1 MRVLLAGIVAVLALA
16 MPAHAGESC
25 TSQPDSNPGA
35 HPGVVLGPATKCVRD
50 DGTTTTVQVPAG
62 ANAKEAPEG
71 PSWVSIA
78 AGGVVLAGFVIA
90 VAQVRRRFDG
100 RSAVRADAA

>member
-16 MPAHAGESC
+16 MPAYAGESC
-25 TSQPDSNPGA
+25 TSQPDSAPDS

-62 ANAKEAPEG
+62 AKTAGEPG
-71 PSWVSIA
+71 TSWVSIA

-90 VAQVRRRFDG
+90 VAQVRRRVDG